1 MGTNY
6 HNEALRKQR
15 VVDRQRESVM
25 RMVNHDTGPES
36 AARNELRSGKKA
48 VEDVIRAPKLE
59 KHRVHE
65 DGFAIR
71 YRNRQNFNPHV
82 DKAYKCLYPAKD
94 NSQYTADSNK
104 NNWIANKQIESYDLM
119 QKINGSFHVDVVL
132 ATPE

>member
-48 VEDVIRAPKLE
+48 VEDVMAEADFRQATKSLSHNYHRHVDNTPVDKIYPIIQPECYPTKPLASRPMPQ
-59 KHRVHE
+59 HRVH
-65 DGFAIR
+65 
-71 YRNRQNFNPHV
+71 HHKV
-82 DKAYKCLYPAKD
+82 
-94 NSQYTADSNK
+94 
-104 NNWIANKQIESYDLM
+104 
-119 QKINGSFHVDVVL
+119 
-132 ATPE
+132 

>member
-48 VEDVIRAPKLE
+48 VEDVIRYYHNRRNPPSDPTWIQIKRDLLLDDLAMRNSNLYTGYPSTAVDMVAYE
-59 KHRVHE
+59 RKHWKGKSKE
-65 DGFAIR
+65 
-71 YRNRQNFNPHV
+71 
-82 DKAYKCLYPAKD
+82 
-94 NSQYTADSNK
+94 S
-104 NNWIANKQIESYDLM
+104 AN
-119 QKINGSFHVDVVL
+119 
-132 ATPE
+132 